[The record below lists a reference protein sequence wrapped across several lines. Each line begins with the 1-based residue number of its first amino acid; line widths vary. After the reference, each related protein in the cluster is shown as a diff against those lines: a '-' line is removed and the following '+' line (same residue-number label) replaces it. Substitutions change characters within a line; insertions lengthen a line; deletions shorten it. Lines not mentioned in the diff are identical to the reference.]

1 MHLVGFIIRNCFDFI
16 TLEYVSYRSKR
27 SLSVHLFFQ
36 KCGQVFGVEYLEQN
50 VEDAKINAAKNEITN
65 CEFIAGRVEDVLP
78 TLTEKIT
85 GKTVVPILD
94 PPRIGL
100 SM

>member
-1 MHLVGFIIRNCFDFI
+1 
-16 TLEYVSYRSKR
+16 
-27 SLSVHLFFQ
+27 
-36 KCGQVFGVEYLEQN
+36 

>member
-1 MHLVGFIIRNCFDFI
+1 VTII
-16 TLEYVSYRSKR
+16 TLFFSF
-27 SLSVHLFFQ
+27 LFFQ

-100 SM
+100 ST